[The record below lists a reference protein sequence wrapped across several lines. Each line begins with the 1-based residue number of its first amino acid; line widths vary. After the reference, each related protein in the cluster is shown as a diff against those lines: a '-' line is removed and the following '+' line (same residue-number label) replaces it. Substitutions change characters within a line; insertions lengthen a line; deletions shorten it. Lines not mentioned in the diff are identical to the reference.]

1 MIRVTVE
8 LVPFGRDEW
17 AKRIGTLLIAND
29 GTLRGEDVGNYVFI
43 RDDDQ
48 VGRREGSVSGHD
60 RSGSVWDLIG
70 KCLHDGEV
78 SA

>member
-29 GTLRGEDVGNYVFI
+29 GTLRGEDMGNYVFI

-48 VGRREGSVSGHD
+48 VGRREGSVSEHD

-70 KCLHDGEV
+70 KCL
-78 SA
+78 A